1 VNRSALVRRPL
12 DCARNTRG
20 EVGGQRAARHSELM
34 GTPRSLALL
43 ASFACLSGLAV
54 GVAGAQPTL
63 GSDAAQL
70 SPRITQIA
78 SATTG
83 VIAGQV
89 LDERG
94 QPLPDVVISAVGGS
108 TSFAVS
114 DSAGQFTLR
123 SLTPGPYL
131 VRAHLDGYV
140 SARHTIVTVRPSA
153 RATSTFTLRREGA
166 SVLAAGGAAVAAAPG
181 SARDD
186 GETAWRLR
194 RLKRSILKDSD
205 PLTIPTDDDWFITDS
220 LQMIGRAFE
229 SSARMAGAL
238 FSHTPLQGQVNLLTT
253 GAFDTPGDL
262 LSTEQTRGVA
272 FFSLGA
278 PVGEHGD
285 WTVKAALN
293 QGDLSSWILTG
304 NYVTRNPARHR
315 YQFGMSYGLHRYT
328 GGNVLALAAMPE
340 AARNVGAVYAHDE
353 WRVSEFFSV
362 GYGGHYAHYDYLIQ
376 PAHFSPRVSA
386 TIHPSERT
394 RIRGVATR
402 RVTAPGAE
410 EFLPPTSSQI
420 LPPQRT
426 FSPLTREGFQ
436 PEDTQHYELAV
447 ERVLDGFTLGVR
459 AFQQGI
465 DDQLVTVFGMR
476 DASAQS
482 AEIGHYFVASAGN
495 VDIRGWGVSMTHS
508 FSPHVRGSFDY
519 SVAHADWA
527 NEQSLDR
534 ARLLRTMP
542 SALRDPAERV
552 HDFTTSVET
561 AFPQSATRVYLL
573 YKINSGYIR
582 DVEPESGP
590 GLDGRWDVQVI
601 QPLPFMNFTSAD
613 WEMLVGV
620 RNLFRE
626 TAAETSVYD
635 ELLVARPPKRLVGG
649 ITVRF

>member
-1 VNRSALVRRPL
+1 
-12 DCARNTRG
+12 
-20 EVGGQRAARHSELM
+20 M
-34 GTPRSLALL
+34 GTPRSLALSAFL
-43 ASFACLSGLAV
+43 ACFSGLAV
-54 GVAGAQPTL
+54 GVAGAQPVAGDDL
-63 GSDAAQL
+63 QA
-70 SPRITQIA
+70 RITQIA

-114 DSAGQFTLR
+114 DRAGQFMLR

-140 SARHTIVTVRPSA
+140 SARHTIITVRPSA
-153 RATSTFTLRREGA
+153 RAVSTFMLRREGDA
-166 SVLAAGGAAVAAAPG
+166 RVLAAGSAAIADASD
-181 SARDD
+181 SARDE

-194 RLKRSILKDSD
+194 RLKRSILKDAD
-205 PLTIPTDDDWFITDS
+205 PLSIGSDDDWFITDS

-262 LSTEQTRGVA
+262 LSTDHTRGVA
-272 FFSLGA
+272 FFSVGA
-278 PVGEHGD
+278 PVGQHGD

-293 QGDLSSWILTG
+293 QGDLSSWILAG

-328 GGNVLALAAMPE
+328 GGNVAALAAMPE
-340 AARNVGAVYAHDE
+340 AARNVGAVHAHDE
-353 WRVSEFFSV
+353 WRVSEFFSI
-362 GYGGHYAHYDYLIQ
+362 GYGGHYAHYDYLLQ

-394 RIRGVATR
+394 RIRAVATR

-410 EFLPPTSSQI
+410 EFLPPTTSQV

-426 FSPLTREGFQ
+426 FSPLTRDGFL
-436 PEDTQHYELAV
+436 PEDTRHYEVAV
-447 ERVLDGFTLGVR
+447 ERVLDGVTLGVR

-465 DDQLVTVFGMR
+465 DDQLVTVFGLR
-476 DASAQS
+476 GEGSQA
-482 AEIGHYFVASAGN
+482 AEIGHYFVGSAGN
-495 VDIRGWGVSMTHS
+495 VDVRGWGVSMTHS
-508 FSPHVRGSFDY
+508 LSPHVRGSFDY
-519 SVAHADWA
+519 SVADATWA
-527 NEQSLDR
+527 SDQSLDR

-542 SALRDPAERV
+542 SALRDSERV
-552 HDFTTSVET
+552 HDFTSSVET
-561 AFPQSATRVYLL
+561 AFPQSATRVFVL
-573 YKINSGYIR
+573 YKMNSAY
-582 DVEPESGP
+582 VSGAEAEARP
-590 GLDGRWDVQVI
+590 GFEGRWDVQVI
-601 QPLPFMNFTSAD
+601 QALPFMNFTSAD

-626 TAAETSVYD
+626 AFTETSVYD